1 MRACALLVLWALAVP
16 ANAGEKLSGT
26 NVDVRTTMA
35 FKVADAAIQKLA
47 PPGWEVGSLPAGPA
61 KGANLFVVLVD
72 GIAAADAEGKSAAPF
87 RGGVL
92 VVMAKKKGSDAAA
105 FMVVYGIVVPE
116 IAPGSYG
123 VYVPGKAAIERKL
136 NFGSGDQS
144 TADEKWSFKAEDGS
158 AIEAMVRYA
167 RGATARS
174 KTGLPTQ
181 ERSRNFS
188 ASIG

>member
-1 MRACALLVLWALAVP
+1 
-16 ANAGEKLSGT
+16 
-26 NVDVRTTMA
+26 
-35 FKVADAAIQKLA
+35 
-47 PPGWEVGSLPAGPA
+47 
-61 KGANLFVVLVD
+61 
-72 GIAAADAEGKSAAPF
+72 
-87 RGGVL
+87 
-92 VVMAKKKGSDAAA
+92 MAKKKGSDAAA

-174 KTGLPTQ
+174 KTEAKAYSGAKPEFFRIYRVDQVAEVVRSKPASVDRIASVSFKATGPILAPLFDGSEQLISVTSIPSYSRTVFLPD
-181 ERSRNFS
+181 
-188 ASIG
+188 